1 MYLEPVCCNRRQKI
15 VPEQLLVLG
24 NKGPLK
30 VLNNTKLILD
40 DLGNNLDSFRISLE
54 SFRSF
59 RRPLL
64 HKLVTGHELFFD
76 VSYSKPALA

>member
-1 MYLEPVCCNRRQKI
+1 MVEIIRFIVMYLEPVSCNKRQKI

-40 DLGNNLDSFRISLE
+40 DLGNNLD
-54 SFRSF
+54 
-59 RRPLL
+59 
-64 HKLVTGHELFFD
+64 
-76 VSYSKPALA
+76 